1 MRLRRRRKKRRK
13 LNVQVRNSRILI
25 KSPSQ
30 GRMKIL
36 RTKNDG
42 MIRLDDSCQ
51 PTRLLPDDNYVCV
64 NVRFVF
70 ATRFPGGYVYRV
82 RSSSCR
88 RVADVSSSCRVVV
101 IENSRTFNRF
111 FANNFVKEYFEYF
124 YFLFHFNVDICI

>member
-1 MRLRRRRKKRRK
+1 M
-13 LNVQVRNSRILI
+13 NVQVRNSRTFI

-88 RVADVSSSCRVVV
+88 RRVVSSSCRVVSCRV
-101 IENSRTFNRF
+101 VSSSSKIAVRSTILREQLRQRIFRICISI
-111 FANNFVKEYFEYF
+111 F
-124 YFLFHFNVDICI
+124 YFI